1 MITSKYKK
9 IFISCSMA
17 FAGLSIFLYANN
29 NVVKAND
36 LAGKANQ
43 SLATKMQSAGSK
55 STFGSTKIGYQELDT
70 RVDDD
75 SQIKKIL
82 YKLKMNRLLS
92 RLANGVLTVL
102 NGVMIL
108 QITH

>member
-1 MITSKYKK
+1 MNIALKNSLKK
-9 IFISCSMA
+9 SSLTVATFTLFI
-17 FAGLSIFLYANN
+17 IVNV
-29 NVVKAND
+29 NVVSANR
-36 LAGKANQ
+36 LKNYENHIQLG
-43 SLATKMQSAGSK
+43 SSK
-55 STFGSTKIGYQELDT
+55 SIDGSTKIGYQELDT